1 MIPGAGRCLVLL
13 VVPLVRQLQL
23 RFSRSGQ
30 VSPVTSPGRVTRPAG
45 PNFSAA
51 IMMRVTQGS
60 LGYLRSLDV
69 AVSTGPGFESTT

>member
-1 MIPGAGRCLVLL
+1 MIPGAGRCSVLLVL
-13 VVPLVRQLQL
+13 VVPLVRQWQL

-30 VSPVTSPGRVTRPAG
+30 VSPGRVTRPAG

-69 AVSTGPGFESTT
+69 AVSTGSRV

>member
-13 VVPLVRQLQL
+13 VVPLVRQWQL

-30 VSPVTSPGRVTRPAG
+30 VSPVTSPGRVSRPAG

-60 LGYLRSLDV
+60 SV
-69 AVSTGPGFESTT
+69 TTSS